1 MGSALR
7 LGLFYAAIYIGTGA
21 SLPYMP
27 VWFGAHGL
35 SGKEIG
41 LLLSIPMLARVIT
54 GPALA
59 VWADGFGLRRTPM
72 MLMLLAAGCAYTAI
86 GFIEGYGA
94 WLVLWFIAASLLST
108 VTPLTDVLTLRRAG
122 REGFNYGWPRGIG
135 SAAYIVA
142 NVGAGALLAR
152 GEPDLILIWTAACAF
167 LACLAAAVL
176 VPREPVHESGE
187 VLHRRDRWRG
197 LNGLLRDRT
206 FLLAVMSVGVLQATH
221 AFYYG
226 FSALA
231 WRAQGISD
239 TMVGL
244 LWGWGV
250 LVEIGFLWFMEP
262 WRRRIGPER
271 LLILGGVVGLIRWTA
286 FAFSPPLWLLFPLQ
300 ALHTFTFAATFLG
313 GLSLI
318 ERLSPPQSA
327 SAAQT
332 ISSALSGGLLIGL
345 ATLASGALYDAA
357 GAMGYLAMAALSAV
371 GLIGAARLYRLA
383 R

>member
-1 MGSALR
+1 
-7 LGLFYAAIYIGTGA
+7 
-21 SLPYMP
+21 
-27 VWFGAHGL
+27 
-35 SGKEIG
+35 
-41 LLLSIPMLARVIT
+41 
-54 GPALA
+54 
-59 VWADGFGLRRTPM
+59 
-72 MLMLLAAGCAYTAI
+72 
-86 GFIEGYGA
+86 
-94 WLVLWFIAASLLST
+94 VLWFLAASLMST

-142 NVGAGALLAR
+142 NVAVGALLAR
-152 GEPDLILIWTAACAF
+152 GQPDLVLIWTAACAF
-167 LACLAAAVL
+167 IAALTAAFL
-176 VPREPVHESGE
+176 LPREPVHESGE

-197 LNGLLRDRT
+197 VNGLVRDRT
-206 FLLAVMSVGVLQATH
+206 FLLAVLSVGVIQATH

-262 WRRRIGPER
+262 WRRKVGPER
-271 LLILGGVVGLIRWTA
+271 LLILGAVAGVIRWTA
-286 FAFSPPLWLLFPLQ
+286 FAFSPPLWALFPLQ
-300 ALHTFTFAATFLG
+300 ALHTFTFAATFVA

-345 ATLASGALYDAA
+345 ATLASGALFDAV
-357 GAMGYLAMAALSAV
+357 GAMGYLAMAALSV
-371 GLIGAARLYRLA
+371 IGLVGAARLYRLTH
-383 R
+383 

>member
-7 LGLFYAAIYIGTGA
+7 LGLFYAAIFVGTGA

-41 LLLSIPMLARVIT
+41 LLLSVPMLARVIT

-72 MLMLLAAGCAYTAI
+72 ILMLLAAGCAYAAI

-152 GEPDLILIWTAACAF
+152 GEPDLILIWTTVCAF
-167 LACLAAAVL
+167 LAALTAAIL
-176 VPREPVHESGE
+176 LPREPVHESGE
-187 VLHRRDRWRG
+187 VLHRRDRWKG

-206 FLLAVMSVGVLQATH
+206 FLLAVVSVGLLQATH

-262 WRRRIGPER
+262 WRRGIGPER
-271 LLILGGVVGLIRWTA
+271 LLILGGVAGLIRWTA

-345 ATLASGALYDAA
+345 ATLASGALFDAV
-357 GAMGYLAMAALSAV
+357 GAMGYLAMAGLSAV
-371 GLIGAARLYRLA
+371 GLLGAARLYKLA